1 MKQETN
7 KWLKNLLMGASL
19 VFVMIFF
26 LLLIFQ
32 SLTFKINNPLV
43 FDIPLIIAAVFQIGR
58 FGIDLFDKSN
68 T

>member
-19 VFVMIFF
+19 VFVAIFF
-26 LLLIFQ
+26 SLLIFQ

-43 FDIPLIIAAVFQIGR
+43 FDAPLVIAAVFQVGR
-58 FGIDLFDKSN
+58 FAIDLFDKSN

>member
-1 MKQETN
+1 MKQGTS
-7 KWLKNLLMGASL
+7 KRLKNLLMGASL

-43 FDIPLIIAAVFQIGR
+43 FDAPLVIAAVFQIGR
-58 FGIDLFDKSN
+58 FAIDLFDNSN

>member
-1 MKQETN
+1 MKQGTS
-7 KWLKNLLMGASL
+7 KRLKNLLMGASL

-32 SLTFKINNPLV
+32 SLTFKINSPLV
-43 FDIPLIIAAVFQIGR
+43 FDAPLVIAAVFQIGR
-58 FGIDLFDKSN
+58 FAIDLFDNSN